1 MVLLIARSTSAPLEL
16 VRHHLVVCGPILR
29 RKLTMFHISVTVI
42 SLRWPF
48 ISESP
53 PTPLAMM
60 AKISPSLDPYIHSP
74 SVRLGGLGLFGASGP
89 SPCPIGPWH
98 CRQAR
103 IYAWRPAA
111 IDFGVG

>member
-1 MVLLIARSTSAPLEL
+1 MALLIARSTSAPLQL
-16 VRHHLVVCGPILR
+16 RHHLVVLGPMLR
-29 RKLTMFHISVTVI
+29 RKLTMFHMSVAVI

-60 AKISPSLDPYIHSP
+60 AKISPSLDPYIHSA
-74 SVRLGGLGLFGASGP
+74 SVRSAGLGFLGASGP
-89 SPCPIGPWH
+89 SPSPVAPWH

-103 IYAWRPAA
+103 LYAC
-111 IDFGVG
+111 